1 MFKKI
6 KSKDVKL
13 HPALLF
19 LILTILVMI
28 ISSVGSI
35 LHLETSYYT
44 VNIATGELEPHIVTI
59 NNLFNRTGIQYLISN
74 LLNNFTSAVY
84 NPNFNLQ
91 NIKSYKQMN
100 EIRMKL
106 KKLFDQQGDIV
117 WKKSAKRR
125 RIYDEQLSK
134 FKVVYTRWKSETYLT
149 YLNVNFDVPEHLNP
163 ILSMKRS

>member
-1 MFKKI
+1 MGKRRKAGNINPKKRL
-6 KSKDVKL
+6 KKQ
-13 HPALLF
+13 
-19 LILTILVMI
+19 
-28 ISSVGSI
+28 
-35 LHLETSYYT
+35 ETAYY
-44 VNIATGELEPHIVTI
+44 NREQEI
-59 NNLFNRTGIQYLISN
+59 NY

-134 FKVVYTRWKSETYLT
+134 FKVVYIRWKSETYLT
-149 YLNVNFDVPEHLNP
+149 YLNVNFDVSEHLNP

>member
-1 MFKKI
+1 MGKRRKAGNINPKKRL
-6 KSKDVKL
+6 KKQVT
-13 HPALLF
+13 A
-19 LILTILVMI
+19 
-28 ISSVGSI
+28 
-35 LHLETSYYT
+35 YY
-44 VNIATGELEPHIVTI
+44 NREQEI
-59 NNLFNRTGIQYLISN
+59 NY

-106 KKLFDQQGDIV
+106 KKLFDQQGDMV
-117 WKKSAKRR
+117 WKKSARRR

-134 FKVVYTRWKSETYLT
+134 FKVVYTRWKSETYIT
-149 YLNVNFDVPEHLNP
+149 YLNVNFDVPKHLNP

>member
-1 MFKKI
+1 M
-6 KSKDVKL
+6 
-13 HPALLF
+13 
-19 LILTILVMI
+19 
-28 ISSVGSI
+28 
-35 LHLETSYYT
+35 
-44 VNIATGELEPHIVTI
+44 
-59 NNLFNRTGIQYLISN
+59 
-74 LLNNFTSAVY
+74 Y

-125 RIYDEQLSK
+125 RIYDEQSSK
-134 FKVVYTRWKSETYLT
+134 FKVVYTRWKSETYIT
-149 YLNVNFDVPEHLNP
+149 YLNVNFDVPKHLNP

>member
-1 MFKKI
+1 MYR
-6 KSKDVKL
+6 
-13 HPALLF
+13 
-19 LILTILVMI
+19 
-28 ISSVGSI
+28 
-35 LHLETSYYT
+35 EQ
-44 VNIATGELEPHIVTI
+44 EI
-59 NNLFNRTGIQYLISN
+59 NY

-106 KKLFDQQGDIV
+106 KKLFDQQGDMV
-117 WKKSAKRR
+117 WKKSARRR

-149 YLNVNFDVPEHLNP
+149 YLNVNFDVPKHLNP